1 MILNYKRILNIT
13 LCILGLFVFILGCE
27 DKNKTT
33 ALQEVEEI
41 SVAGNVTILDIKEN
55 YKTLNVQNPVL
66 SATIIEFKDVT
77 NYTYLLLE
85 DKTGKV
91 WAAIP
96 KTPVKTGDE
105 IAISD
110 IAVMKDFHSKTLEK
124 TFDLILFAVPSEGHP
139 FKESGGEIVS
149 EMPSGMM
156 PGKMPPAMMSQAAT
170 PHAAM
175 PPQAAMPP
183 HGTMPQ
189 TAMPPHGTMPQ
200 TVMPHGTTP
209 HGTMPAMGDSTKK
222 SKAIPEDI
230 KVSKAVGEDAYTIEE
245 IYSKK
250 EELSQKTI
258 TVRAIVVK
266 FMPQIMGKNW
276 IHLQD
281 GTGSAEIGNNDIA
294 VSTLETAKIGEEV
307 IVKGTL
313 GIDKDFGMSCAFG
326 VLIEEATI
334 TPSHQ

>member
-1 MILNYKRILNIT
+1 MILSYKRILNIS
-13 LCILGLFVFILGCE
+13 LCILGLFVFIIGCE

-33 ALQEVEEI
+33 AVHEDI
-41 SVAGNVTILDIKEN
+41 SVTGNVTISDIKEN
-55 YKTLNVQNPVL
+55 YETLSVQSPVL
-66 SATIIEFKDVT
+66 KGTIVEFKDVT

-96 KTPVKTGDE
+96 KTPVKVGEE
-105 IAISD
+105 IAIAN

-124 TFDLILFAVPSEGHP
+124 TFDFILFAVASEGCP
-139 FKESGGEIVS
+139 LKESEGEIVS

-156 PGKMPPAMMSQAAT
+156 PGKMPSGMMPS
-170 PHAAM
+170 
-175 PPQAAMPP
+175 
-183 HGTMPQ
+183 GTMSHE
-189 TAMPPHGTMPQ
+189 A
-200 TVMPHGTTP
+200 
-209 HGTMPAMGDSTKK
+209 MPAMGDSTKK
-222 SKAIPEDI
+222 SKAAPQDI

-276 IHLQD
+276 IHIQD
-281 GTGSAEIGNNDIA
+281 GTGSVEKGNNDVA
-294 VSTLETAKIGEEV
+294 VSSLDTVEIGEEV

-326 VLIEEATI
+326 VLIEDASVNNVE
-334 TPSHQ
+334 

>member
-1 MILNYKRILNIT
+1 MILNYKRILNIA
-13 LCILGLFVFILGCE
+13 LCILGFFIFIVGCE
-27 DKNKTT
+27 DKNKIT
-33 ALQEVEEI
+33 APHNEI
-41 SVAGNVTILDIKEN
+41 AVAGNVTILDIKEN
-55 YKTLNVQNPVL
+55 YETLNIQMPVL
-66 SATIIEFKDVT
+66 KATIVESEDVT

-96 KTPVKTGDE
+96 KTPVKIGDE

-124 TFDLILFAVPSEGHP
+124 TFDIILFAVLSEECP
-139 FKESGGEIVS
+139 FKESEGESVS

-156 PGKMPPAMMSQAAT
+156 PGKMPSAMMS
-170 PHAAM
+170 PDS
-175 PPQAAMPP
+175 
-183 HGTMPQ
+183 
-189 TAMPPHGTMPQ
+189 
-200 TVMPHGTTP
+200 MPHGA
-209 HGTMPAMGDSTKK
+209 MPAMGDSSRK
-222 SKAIPEDI
+222 SGAVLQDI

-276 IHLQD
+276 LHIQD
-281 GTGSAEIGNNDIA
+281 GTGSAEKGNNDIA
-294 VSTLETAKIGEEV
+294 VSTLETVETGEEV

-313 GIDKDFGMSCAFG
+313 GINKDFGMSCAFST
-326 VLIEEATI
+326 LIEEASI

>member
-1 MILNYKRILNIT
+1 MILSYKRIWNIT

-27 DKNKTT
+27 DKKETT
-33 ALQEVEEI
+33 ALDEEI

-55 YKTLNVQNPVL
+55 YETLNVQSPVL
-66 SATIIEFKDVT
+66 SATIIESKDVT

-105 IAISD
+105 IAITD

-124 TFDLILFAVPSEGHP
+124 TFDLILFAVPSKECP
-139 FKESGGEIVS
+139 FNESGGENVS
-149 EMPSGMM
+149 KMPSSMM
-156 PGKMPPAMMSQAAT
+156 PGKMPPAMMSQAA
-170 PHAAM
+170 
-175 PPQAAMPP
+175 
-183 HGTMPQ
+183 MPQ
-189 TAMPPHGTMPQ
+189 
-200 TVMPHGTTP
+200 
-209 HGTMPAMGDSTKK
+209 GTMPAMGDNSTKK
-222 SKAIPEDI
+222 SKAAVAKNI

-250 EELSQKTI
+250 KELSQKTI

-266 FMPQIMGKNW
+266 FMPQIMEKNW
-276 IHLQD
+276 LHIQD
-281 GTGSAEIGNNDIA
+281 GTGSAEKGNNDIA
-294 VSTLETAKIGEEV
+294 VSTLETAKIGDEV
-307 IVKGTL
+307 IIKGTL
-313 GIDKDFGMSCAFG
+313 GIDKNLGANHAFSA
-326 VLIEEATI
+326 LIEGASI

>member
-1 MILNYKRILNIT
+1 MILSYKRILNIA

-27 DKNKTT
+27 EKAT
-33 ALQEVEEI
+33 APQGELTVT
-41 SVAGNVTILDIKEN
+41 GNVTISDIKEN
-55 YKTLNVQNPVL
+55 YKTLSVQSPVL
-66 SATIIEFKDVT
+66 KGTIVEFKDVT

-85 DKTGKV
+85 DSSGKV

-96 KTPVKTGDE
+96 KTPVKVGEE
-105 IAISD
+105 IAIAN
-110 IAVMKDFHSKTLEK
+110 IVIMKDFHSKTLEK
-124 TFDLILFAVPSEGHP
+124 TFDFILFAVASEGCP
-139 FKESGGEIVS
+139 LKESGGEIVS

-156 PGKMPPAMMSQAAT
+156 PGKMPPAMMSPAS
-170 PHAAM
+170 
-175 PPQAAMPP
+175 
-183 HGTMPQ
+183 
-189 TAMPPHGTMPQ
+189 
-200 TVMPHGTTP
+200 MPHGA
-209 HGTMPAMGDSTKK
+209 MPAMGDSTKK
-222 SKAIPEDI
+222 SKAAPQDI

-276 IHLQD
+276 IHIQD
-281 GTGSAEIGNNDIA
+281 GTGSTEKGNNDIS
-294 VSTLETAKIGEEV
+294 VSTLETAEIGEEV

-326 VLIEEATI
+326 VLIEDASVNKVE
-334 TPSHQ
+334 

>member
-1 MILNYKRILNIT
+1 MILSYKRILNIS

-27 DKNKTT
+27 EKAT
-33 ALQEVEEI
+33 APQAELPVE
-41 SVAGNVTILDIKEN
+41 GNVTILDIKEN
-55 YKTLNVQNPVL
+55 YKTLNVQRPVL
-66 SATIIEFKDVT
+66 KGTIIEFKDVT

-96 KTPVKTGDE
+96 KTPVKAGDE
-105 IAISD
+105 IAIVD
-110 IAVMKDFHSKTLEK
+110 IIIMKDFHSKTLEK
-124 TFDLILFAVPSEGHP
+124 TFDFILFAVASEGCP
-139 FKESGGEIVS
+139 FDEKMGGEILP
-149 EMPSGMM
+149 EMPSSMM
-156 PGKMPPAMMSQAAT
+156 PGKMPPAS
-170 PHAAM
+170 
-175 PPQAAMPP
+175 
-183 HGTMPQ
+183 
-189 TAMPPHGTMPQ
+189 
-200 TVMPHGTTP
+200 TP
-209 HGTMPAMGDSTKK
+209 HGAMPAMGGSIKK
-222 SKAIPEDI
+222 SKAAPKDI
-230 KVSKAVGEDAYTIEE
+230 KVAKAVGKNAYTIEE

-276 IHLQD
+276 IHIQD
-281 GTGSAEIGNNDIA
+281 GTGSAEKGNNDVA
-294 VSTLETAKIGEEV
+294 VSSLDTAEIGEEV

-326 VLIEEATI
+326 VLIEDASI

>member
-33 ALQEVEEI
+33 ALQEDEEI

-105 IAISD
+105 IAITD

-124 TFDLILFAVPSEGHP
+124 TFDLILFAVPSEGYP

-189 TAMPPHGTMPQ
+189 AAMP
-200 TVMPHGTTP
+200 P

-222 SKAIPEDI
+222 SRAIPEDI

-276 IHLQD
+276 IHIQD
-281 GTGSAEIGNNDIA
+281 GTGSVEKGNDDVA
-294 VSTLETAKIGEEV
+294 VSTLDTAEVGDEV
-307 IVKGTL
+307 IIKGTL

-326 VLIEEATI
+326 VLIEEASI

>member
-1 MILNYKRILNIT
+1 MILSYKRILNVT
-13 LCILGLFVFILGCE
+13 LCILGLFVFISGCE

-33 ALQEVEEI
+33 ALQEEI

-66 SATIIEFKDVT
+66 RATIIESKDVT

-124 TFDLILFAVPSEGHP
+124 TFDLILFAVPSEGCP
-139 FKESGGEIVS
+139 FKGSEGEIVS

-156 PGKMPPAMMSQAAT
+156 PGKMPLAMVSQAAT

-175 PPQAAMPP
+175 P
-183 HGTMPQ
+183 
-189 TAMPPHGTMPQ
+189 
-200 TVMPHGTTP
+200 
-209 HGTMPAMGDSTKK
+209 AMGDSSKK
-222 SKAIPEDI
+222 SRAIPEDI

-266 FMPQIMGKNW
+266 FMPQIMEKNW
-276 IHLQD
+276 IHIQD
-281 GTGSAEIGNNDIA
+281 GTGSAEKGNNDIA
-294 VSTLETAKIGEEV
+294 VSTLDTAEVGDEV
-307 IVKGTL
+307 IIKGTL
-313 GIDKDFGMSCAFG
+313 GIDKDFGMSCAFST
-326 VLIEEATI
+326 LIEEASI

>member
-1 MILNYKRILNIT
+1 MISSYKRILKIT
-13 LCILGLFVFILGCE
+13 ICMLGFFILSLGCE
-27 DKNKTT
+27 EKATVPVDELPVT
-33 ALQEVEEI
+33 
-41 SVAGNVTILDIKEN
+41 GNVTISDIKEN
-55 YKTLNVQNPVL
+55 YQTLSVQSPVL
-66 SATIIEFKDVT
+66 KATIIESKDVT

-96 KTPVKTGDE
+96 KKPVKTGEE
-105 IAISD
+105 IAIAK

-124 TFDLILFAVPSEGHP
+124 TFDLILFALPSEGCP

-149 EMPSGMM
+149 KMPLAKMPSASM
-156 PGKMPPAMMSQAAT
+156 
-170 PHAAM
+170 
-175 PPQAAMPP
+175 P
-183 HGTMPQ
+183 HGTMGYS
-189 TAMPPHGTMPQ
+189 A
-200 TVMPHGTTP
+200 
-209 HGTMPAMGDSTKK
+209 KK
-222 SKAIPEDI
+222 SMAVPKDI
-230 KVSKAVGEDAYTIEE
+230 KVSKADGKDAYTIEE

-276 IHLQD
+276 IHIQD
-281 GTGSAEIGNNDIA
+281 GTGSAEKGNNDIA
-294 VSTLETAKIGEEV
+294 VSTLDAAEVGDEV
-307 IVKGTL
+307 IIKGTL

-326 VLIEEATI
+326 ALIEEASI